1 VLTGR
6 VNPPVMRHCPA
17 LLSKRASSRGSVVIV
32 AQRAPAANNLAWNY
46 AHQGGN
52 IDIALSLAQR
62 ARELDSNNP
71 VYADTLGWIQYKK
84 GSYGMALE
92 MLKESN
98 EKYKSMNPTILYHLG
113 LAYQKTGDNLRAK
126 ESLTKALAV
135 GQAFSEADEAR
146 SALSALKGTT
156 N

>member
-1 VLTGR
+1 
-6 VNPPVMRHCPA
+6 M
-17 LLSKRASSRGSVVIV
+17 
-32 AQRAPAANNLAWNY
+32 
-46 AHQGGN
+46 
-52 IDIALSLAQR
+52 
-62 ARELDSNNP
+62 
-71 VYADTLGWIQYKK
+71 YADTLGWIQYKK
-84 GSYGMALE
+84 GSYGMALA

-135 GQAFSEADEAR
+135 SQTFSEADEAR
-146 SALSALKGTT
+146 SALSALKATTT